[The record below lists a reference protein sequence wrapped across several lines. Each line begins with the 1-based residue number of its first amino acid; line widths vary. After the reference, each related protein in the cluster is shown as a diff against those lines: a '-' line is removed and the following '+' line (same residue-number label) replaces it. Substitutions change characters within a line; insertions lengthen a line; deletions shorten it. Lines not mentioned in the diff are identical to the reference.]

1 MIHLE
6 KVSDRFDKLEIHK
19 PKFNRHRELLKDYS
33 RMLIQNVNIREWKME
48 MMKIAK
54 HNQVKCSVREKAGFI
69 PFIEISLLIFLP
81 G

>member
-33 RMLIQNVNIREWKME
+33 LGAWK
-48 MMKIAK
+48 
-54 HNQVKCSVREKAGFI
+54 SVLFKM
-69 PFIEISLLIFLP
+69 
-81 G
+81 